1 LEETGRV
8 LFTGWRKDARRLM
21 GAVDVVVHPTL
32 LDSFPQVMVEAMA
45 LGKPLITT
53 PAAGPMDQV
62 RPGQTGLMVPM
73 RDVEALYGA
82 LVWVRT
88 HEEEARAMGE
98 RARAYVQAELDIR
111 SVIPR
116 YEAVYEAC
124 GWGTK

>member
-1 LEETGRV
+1 
-8 LFTGWRKDARRLM
+8 
-21 GAVDVVVHPTL
+21 
-32 LDSFPQVMVEAMA
+32 
-45 LGKPLITT
+45 
-53 PAAGPMDQV
+53 
-62 RPGQTGLMVPM
+62 M

>member
-1 LEETGRV
+1 
-8 LFTGWRKDARRLM
+8 
-21 GAVDVVVHPTL
+21 
-32 LDSFPQVMVEAMA
+32 
-45 LGKPLITT
+45 
-53 PAAGPMDQV
+53 
-62 RPGQTGLMVPM
+62 
-73 RDVEALYGA
+73 
-82 LVWVRT
+82 VRT